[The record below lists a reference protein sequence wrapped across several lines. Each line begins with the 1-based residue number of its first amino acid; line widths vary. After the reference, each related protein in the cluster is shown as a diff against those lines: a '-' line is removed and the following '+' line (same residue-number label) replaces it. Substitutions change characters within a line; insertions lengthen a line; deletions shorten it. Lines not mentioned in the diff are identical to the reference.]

1 MPIRRLQGG
10 QLKVLAEDDIRQIH
24 EAVLEVMSTV
34 GVRVGAPTDRG
45 SRQEALGI
53 YRDNGCEV
61 DFEKQIVR
69 MPEHVLNKAL
79 STAPSEFTLY
89 GKTPE
94 YDVHV
99 NLDDVYTIGGSSALT
114 VLDLEGVRRPA
125 TLQDL
130 NDLTRLLDGLENLHI
145 MHALVVPQD
154 IPQPGF
160 DRILWATVMKN
171 TNRNYYSQG
180 QWAVSIRDQIEMA
193 KVIQGSAE
201 EIRRHPLFTIVICMM
216 SPLIHSTE
224 RVDELIES
232 ARHGIPLYIEVDAML
247 GGTTPMTIAGT
258 LVEEC
263 ANVLTGIALA
273 QFVNPGNPCIFS
285 IASGLM
291 NMSNGEYSGGAPE
304 TGLLHAATA
313 QMAHFYGLPFQGGTG
328 IDSTLPDAQ
337 AGYERALQVLTNAL
351 AGVNFVHLSIGMME
365 QMLLASYEQAVI
377 DNEILGAAFR
387 IVQGVEVTR
396 DAIGL
401 DVIKEVGIGGNY
413 LAHDHTVKYMRPHTW
428 FPKITNREQWTPW
441 MASGG
446 KDMRQRANERARRI
460 LAEHHPKP
468 LTDEQ
473 EREIE
478 RIALDAQK
486 KAVAQGPYT
495 MSGAE

>member
-10 QLKVLAEDDIRQIH
+10 QLKVLSESDMRQIH
-24 EAVLEVMSTV
+24 QAVLEIMCTV
-34 GVRVGAPTDRG
+34 GVQVEH
-45 SRQEALGI
+45 RQALEI
-53 YRDNGCEV
+53 YRDNGCAV
-61 DFEKQIVR
+61 DFEKQVVR
-69 MPEHVLNKAL
+69 IPEHVLNKAL
-79 STAPSEFTLY
+79 SAAPSEFTLY

-94 YDVHV
+94 YDVYV
-99 NLDDVYTIGGSSALT
+99 NLEDVYTIGGSSALT
-114 VLDLEGVRRPA
+114 VLDLEGVRREA

-130 NDLTRLLDGLENLHI
+130 TDLTRLLDGLENLHI

-180 QWAVSIRDQIEMA
+180 QWAVSIRDQVEMA
-193 KVIQGSAE
+193 KVIQGSEKA
-201 EIRRHPLFTIVICMM
+201 IREHPLFTVVICMM
-216 SPLIHSTE
+216 SPLIHSAE
-224 RVDELIES
+224 RVDELIEC
-232 ARHGIPLYIEVDAML
+232 AKFGIPLYIEVDSMP

-263 ANVLTGIALA
+263 ANVLTGICLA
-273 QFVNPGNPCIFS
+273 QFVNPGNPCTFA

-291 NMSNGEYSGGAPE
+291 TMTNGDYSGGAPE

-313 QMAHFYGLPFQGGTG
+313 QMAHFYKLPFQGGTG

-337 AGYERALQVLTNAL
+337 AGYERALQVLTNSL

-387 IVQGVEVTR
+387 IVQGVEVNADT
-396 DAIGL
+396 IGL

-413 LAHDHTVKYMRPHTW
+413 LAHEHTVKYMRPHTW
-428 FPKITNREQWTPW
+428 FPRVTNREQWTPW
-441 MASGG
+441 MTGG
-446 KDMRQRANERARRI
+446 GLDMRQRANERARQI

-468 LTDEQ
+468 LTDDQ
-473 EREIE
+473 EREID
-478 RIALDAQK
+478 RIALEAQK
-486 KAVAQGPYT
+486 KAMGQGPYS
-495 MSGAE
+495 MSGQ

>member
-1 MPIRRLQGG
+1 MPIRRLKGG
-10 QLKVLAEDDIRQIH
+10 QLKVLAEDEIGQIH
-24 EAVLEVMSTV
+24 EAVLEVMNDV
-34 GVRVGAPTDRG
+34 GVRVEHK
-45 SRQEALGI
+45 QALEI
-53 YRDNGCEV
+53 YRDCGCAV
-61 DFEKQIVR
+61 DFEKRIVR

-79 STAPSEFTLY
+79 SAAPSEFILY

-114 VLDLEGVRRPA
+114 VLDLDGVRRPA

-130 NDLTRLLDGLENLHI
+130 SDLTRLLDALENLHI

-171 TNRNYYSQG
+171 TYHNYYSQG
-180 QWAVSIRDQIEMA
+180 QWGVSIRDQVEMA
-193 KVIQGSAE
+193 KVIQGSEAE
-201 EIRRHPLFTIVICMM
+201 VRRHPLFTIVICMM
-216 SPLIHSTE
+216 SPLVHSTE

-232 ARHGIPLYIEVDAML
+232 AKNGIPLYIEVDSML
-247 GGTTPMTIAGT
+247 GGTSPMTIAGT

-273 QFVNPGNPCIFS
+273 QFVNPGTPCIFS

-291 NMSNGEYSGGAPE
+291 NMANGNYCGAGPE
-304 TGLLHAATA
+304 VALLHAATA
-313 QMAHFYGLPFQGGTG
+313 QMAHFYKLPFQGGTG

-377 DNEILGAAFR
+377 DDEILGAAFR
-387 IVQGVEVTR
+387 IVEGVEVNR
-396 DAIGL
+396 DTIGL
-401 DVIKEVGIGGNY
+401 DAIKEIGPGGNF
-413 LAHDHTVKYMRPHTW
+413 LAREHTLRYMRPHTW
-428 FPKITNREQWTPW
+428 FPKITNRDQWTPW

-446 KDMRQRANERARRI
+446 KDMRQRANERARKI

-468 LTDEQ
+468 LTDDQ
-473 EREIE
+473 EREID
-478 RIALDAQK
+478 RIAHDAQQRAIEK
-486 KAVAQGPYT
+486 GPYS
-495 MSGAE
+495 MSGL